1 MALGRRLKKRREIT
15 ERRGRMRV
23 RGTKW
28 REEGSEE
35 LRAEMREEGRAD
47 GDHAW
52 FGRKPDVGERAE
64 GLR

>member
-1 MALGRRLKKRREIT
+1 MALGRSLKKRREIT

-28 REEGSEE
+28 REECSEE
-35 LRAEMREEGRAD
+35 LRAEMREERRAE
-47 GDHAW
+47 GGHTW
-52 FGRKPDVGERAE
+52 FGRKQDVGERAE

>member
-28 REEGSEE
+28 REECSEE
-35 LRAEMREEGRAD
+35 LRAEMREEGRAE
-47 GDHAW
+47 GGHAVV
-52 FGRKPDVGERAE
+52 RKEAGCGGESRGA
-64 GLR
+64 